1 MEQQVKPKKKMHGCF
16 IAVMITALAF
26 AALVIV
32 LAVVFH
38 SPGSTEK
45 PAQQS
50 ELAKV
55 MELTDEQEKA
65 VKAVFD
71 SCGIG
76 EITSVEVFQKGD
88 DRTSYHLNDSESEVY
103 KGAQMDIVVWLDNKT
118 KAVQEIYFND
128 ATIYAEGTVQGII
141 KDYYIPGEL
150 RTTYM
155 TASEMLVNNCLTYPD
170 TAKYPSSSYEWRFG
184 VHDGLDVVQA
194 AVKAQNAFGVPSTMQ
209 FSIKFNRATGS
220 PVSLVI
226 DGKEYIK

>member
-1 MEQQVKPKKKMHGCF
+1 MEQQVKPKKKLHGCF

-32 LAVVFH
+32 LAVVFR
-38 SPGSTEK
+38 SPGDTEK
-45 PAQQS
+45 APQRS
-50 ELAKV
+50 KIAKV
-55 MELTDEQEKA
+55 MELTNEQETA
-65 VKAVFD
+65 VKTIFNT
-71 SCGIG
+71 CGIG
-76 EITSVEVFQKGD
+76 EITSVEVFQEGE
-88 DRTSYHLNDSESEVY
+88 DRTSYHLNDGETEAY
-103 KGAQMDIVVWLDNKT
+103 KGAQMDIVVWIDNKT

-128 ATIYAEGTVQGII
+128 TTIYAEGTVQGNI

-155 TASEMLVNNCLTYPD
+155 AAAETLVNSCLNYPD